1 MLLNA
6 LGTAI
11 IGSVIRTV
19 LAVASGAGAATAP
32 SVTAPTEVA
41 PTDDLQL
48 LISAIGGL
56 VTVIW
61 SIYQKRRALAP
72 VEERKIS

>member
-32 SVTAPTEVA
+32 SVTGPTEVA